1 MAIKNIKGV
10 IIPRHDTAINW
21 SNAVNFT
28 PGNGELIIISAD
40 NATDVA
46 RGYYLD
52 SEGNKLTSITVNS
65 NGVNKVCT
73 IKPSDKVR
81 FKFGNGKD
89 NVNALPFQTDALQDT
104 ASGSTIL
111 IDDISPV
118 THEMSVKISS
128 DTVTDLTAVK
138 VTRYGK
144 NLIQTNIIEVT
155 SPTGVEDL
163 IWQGHISVSG
173 KLSFSLDNS
182 EYTPK
187 PGYSGAANF
196 KFVFGDG
203 TVKYLQADGQHIYL
217 NTPSPLKKIYFL
229 NWGRGTGVIKNI
241 QLEIGSFE
249 TDYEPY
255 VEPTEYTPN
264 ADGTV
269 SGVTSLYPNTT
280 LITDIEDVLINCEY
294 LTKLYTEVF
303 GSTNIKNESTN
314 LRNGSSIGS
323 VRAVGS
329 KEEDS
334 SYKLGKY
341 SMAEGLGTQSGAKA
355 FTILGVD
362 KTNKTYTL
370 DSTEGLAIGDV
381 YSAHVLY
388 TTGGST
394 QGENYGKIT
403 AINGNVVTVDNL
415 FCDNDFATA
424 DSYTDNGFD
433 NEKNMFRIISK
444 PNVGT
449 RFIADV
455 VHSEGVS
462 TKALSKGSHAEGK
475 GTTAY
480 GSWSHAEGNNT
491 KAGYGAHAEGSG
503 TTASGFMSHA
513 EGNSTTSSGSNSH
526 TEGHET
532 IASGG
537 NSHAEGY
544 KTVAS
549 GGESHAEGS
558 ATKALGNKAH
568 AEGLGTTASGDGSH
582 AEGSGT
588 NSSAYGS
595 HAEGSGTTASGN
607 GSHAEGR
614 STIASNDCSHA
625 EGEGTKTSSYASHVQ
640 GRYNILD
647 NNNYADII
655 GNGGSDTERSNAYT
669 MDWNGNAWFAG
680 DVYTKSTSGKNK
692 DEGSKKLAT
701 EEYVNT
707 ASAVIKGKGNSSIKQ
722 NLTDTIA
729 NGVGSI
735 SLGVGSESHN
745 ANSISLGRE
754 NINYSHC
761 GVTAGYNNIA
771 GKEEYKGKQF
781 GEDIARGAIAMGWE
795 NHATHAFSCVL
806 GDHNNSSRD
815 SQAVFGRLCADD
827 PNALFILGNGTSI
840 DNRSNA
846 YTVDGEGNG
855 CFTGNVY
862 VGSSKKDGK
871 RLATEEYID
880 KKIEVS
886 DTTPIEEENKIWL
899 KPIIAVNNSE
909 YIIEEGTNGI
919 WTYRMWNNGISE
931 CWGKQSISVTTSTS
945 NNGYYTGSVGSLQYP
960 SNLFISEPVLN
971 CTLKAS
977 SFPGH
982 LFIDGTES
990 SSYTGTIS
998 IAAHSKT
1005 TVNGYIHLSV
1015 KGRWK

>member
-1 MAIKNIKGV
+1 MADVIYKKGQSSNLDNVQIKEGQILV
-10 IIPRHDTAINW
+10 TEDTGEMYIDVTNNDRKKINGI
-21 SNAVNFT
+21 SNSKS
-28 PGNGELIIISAD
+28 G
-40 NATDVA
+40 
-46 RGYYLD
+46 
-52 SEGNKLTSITVNS
+52 TSI
-65 NGVNKVCT
+65 
-73 IKPSDKVR
+73 
-81 FKFGNGKD
+81 F
-89 NVNALPFQTDALQDT
+89 
-104 ASGSTIL
+104 
-111 IDDISPV
+111 IDDISSV
-118 THEMSVKISS
+118 THEMSVKILS
-128 DTVTDLTAVK
+128 DTVEDLTAVK
-138 VTRYGK
+138 VSRCGK
-144 NLIQTNIIEVT
+144 NLIPTNIIEVT
-155 SPTGVEDL
+155 SPENVEDL
-163 IWQGHISVSG
+163 IWQGHIRG

-182 EYTPK
+182 EYTPN
-187 PGYSGAANF
+187 PNNTNSANF
-196 KFVFGDG
+196 KFVFDDG
-203 TVKYLQADGQHIYL
+203 TTKYLAAYGQHIYL
-217 NTPSPLKKIYFL
+217 NASSPLKEIYFL
-229 NWGRGTGVIKNI
+229 NWGEGTGILKNI
-241 QLEIGSFE
+241 QLEIGQPK

-255 VEPTEYTPN
+255 AELTEYTPN
-264 ADGTV
+264 ADGIV
-269 SGVTSLYPNTT
+269 NGVTSLYPNTI
-280 LITDIEDVLINCEY
+280 LITDTEDVLINCEY

-303 GSTNIKNESTN
+303 GSTNIKNESIN
-314 LRNGSSIGS
+314 IKNGST
-323 VRAVGS
+323 VGS
-329 KEEDS
+329 LRGIGAKEEDS

-394 QGENYGKIT
+394 QAENYGKIT

-424 DSYTDNGFD
+424 DSYTDDGFD

-491 KAGYGAHAEGSG
+491 KAGYGAHAEGNG
-503 TTASGFMSHA
+503 TTASGFVSHA
-513 EGNSTTSSGSNSH
+513 EGSNTTSSGGSSH
-526 TEGHET
+526 TEGSSTTASGGSSHAEGYKT
-532 IASGG
+532 TASGFSSHAEGSTTKALNGQAHAEGLNTTASGG
-537 NSHAEGY
+537 NSHAEG
-544 KTVAS
+544 S
-549 GGESHAEGS
+549 GTTSSGSNSHAEG
-558 ATKALGNKAH
+558 G
-568 AEGLGTTASGDGSH
+568 GTTASGRD
-582 AEGSGT
+582 
-588 NSSAYGS
+588 
-595 HAEGSGTTASGN
+595 
-607 GSHAEGR
+607 SHAEGR
-614 STIASNDCSHA
+614 HTIASHDCSHA
-625 EGEGTKTSSYASHVQ
+625 EGEGTKVSSYASHVQ

-669 MDWNGNAWFAG
+669 MDWGGNAWFAG
-680 DVYTKSTSGKNK
+680 DIYTRSKSGKNK

-701 EEYVNT
+701 EEYTDEYVKNYVKT
-707 ASAVIKGKGNSSIKQ
+707 SSAVIPGSGNSSIKQ
-722 NLTDTIA
+722 NSVGTVSSGIA
-729 NGVGSI
+729 SI
-735 SLGVGSESHN
+735 SFGPSVKTYGDYSVGIGASLQTYGKNAANIGFQSESYN
-745 ANSISLGRE
+745 NDSISLGRQ
-754 NINYSHC
+754 NKNYSHS
-761 GVTAGYNNIA
+761 GITAGYNNIA
-771 GKEEYKGKQF
+771 GKEEYKDKQW
-781 GEDIARGAIAMGWE
+781 GDDPARGAIAMGWA
-795 NHATHAFSCVL
+795 NNATHACSCVF
-806 GDHNNSSRD
+806 GRANNSSRD
-815 SQAVFGRLCADD
+815 GQAVLGQYCADD
-827 PNALFILGNGTSI
+827 TNALFIIGNGTS
-840 DNRSNA
+840 DSDRSNA
-846 YTVDGEGNG
+846 HTIDKSGNA
-855 CFTGNVY
+855 CFTGDVY
-862 VGSSKKDGK
+862 VGSSKKDGAGSK

-886 DTTPIEEENKIWL
+886 DTAPTEEENKIWL

-919 WTYRMWNNGISE
+919 WTYRIWNNGISE

-990 SSYTGTIS
+990 SSYTGKIS
-998 IAAHSKT
+998 IAAHSNT
-1005 TVNGYIHLSV
+1005 TVNGYIHLNA

>member
-1 MAIKNIKGV
+1 MYIDVTDNDRKKINGLSNSKLGSAI
-10 IIPRHDTAINW
+10 R
-21 SNAVNFT
+21 
-28 PGNGELIIISAD
+28 
-40 NATDVA
+40 
-46 RGYYLD
+46 
-52 SEGNKLTSITVNS
+52 
-65 NGVNKVCT
+65 
-73 IKPSDKVR
+73 
-81 FKFGNGKD
+81 
-89 NVNALPFQTDALQDT
+89 
-104 ASGSTIL
+104 

-138 VTRYGK
+138 VTRCGK
-144 NLIQTNIIEVT
+144 NLIPLPYSQLPIGTTTLNGIEFTVYEDGSILMNGTATTGFAIYLYTNKQDLLGLRAGDII
-155 SPTGVEDL
+155 TGSKWVSDDSQKANFNLTFNYYNIDGDMKEGAINLGVYHRNLTTTITEDYVGWG
-163 IWQGHISVSG
+163 IYIYISSG
-173 KLSFSLDNS
+173 KTFDNLLF
-182 EYTPK
+182 K
-187 PGYSGAANF
+187 P
-196 KFVFGDG
+196 
-203 TVKYLQADGQHIYL
+203 
-217 NTPSPLKKIYFL
+217 
-229 NWGRGTGVIKNI
+229 
-241 QLEIGSFE
+241 QLELGKTA

-255 VEPTEYTPN
+255 VKPTEYTPN

-269 SGVTSLYPNTT
+269 NGITSLYPNTT
-280 LITDIEDVLINCEY
+280 LMTDTDGVIIDCEY

-394 QGENYGKIT
+394 QAENYGKIT

-415 FCDNDFATA
+415 FCENDFATA
-424 DSYTDNGFD
+424 DSYTDDGFD

-503 TTASGFMSHA
+503 TTASGFISHA
-513 EGNSTTSSGSNSH
+513 EGRNTTSSGSNSH
-526 TEGHET
+526 TEGEET

-549 GGESHAEGS
+549 GDDSHAEGS
-558 ATKALGNKAH
+558 TTKALGNKAH
-568 AEGLGTTASGDGSH
+568 AEGFGTTASGGGSH
-582 AEGSGT
+582 AEGSRT
-588 NSSAYGS
+588 NSSAYSS
-595 HAEGSGTTASGN
+595 HAEGSGTTASGV

-614 STIASNDCSHA
+614 DTIASEDYSHA
-625 EGEGTKTSSYASHVQ
+625 EGEGTKISSYAAHVQ

-669 MDWNGNAWFAG
+669 MDWRGNAWFAG

-707 ASAVIKGKGNSSIKQ
+707 ASAVIKGSGNSSIKQ
-722 NLTDTIA
+722 NLTNTSAD
-729 NGVGSI
+729 GDGSI
-735 SLGVGSESHN
+735 SLGVGSKSYN
-745 ANSISLGRE
+745 ANSISLGYQ
-754 NINYSHC
+754 NKNYSHC

-771 GKEEYKGKQF
+771 GKEEYKDKQF
-781 GEDIARGAIAMGWE
+781 GDDIARGAIAIGWE
-795 NHATHAFSCVL
+795 NHATHVNTCVF
-806 GDHNNSSRD
+806 GFHNNSSRD
-815 SQAVFGRLCADD
+815 GQSVFGQYCAND
-827 PNALFILGNGTSI
+827 PNALFILGNGTSEY
-840 DNRSNA
+840 DRYNLW
-846 YTVDGEGNG
+846 TVDKDGNA
-855 CFTGNVY
+855 CFRGDAY
-862 VGSSKKDGK
+862 VGSSKKDNTRSK
-871 RLATEEYID
+871 KLATEEYVD

-886 DTTPIEEENKIWL
+886 DTAPIEEENKIWL
-899 KPIIAVNNSE
+899 KPITNSPITDSSE
-909 YIIEEGTNGI
+909 CIIEEGTNGI
-919 WTYRMWNNGISE
+919 WTYRIWSSGISE
-931 CWGKQSISVTTSTS
+931 CWGKKAISVTTSTS
-945 NNGYYTGSVGSLQYP
+945 NNGYYTGKVGSLQYP

-990 SSYTGTIS
+990 SSDTGKIS
-998 IAAHSKT
+998 IAAYSNT
-1005 TVNGYIHLSV
+1005 TVNGYIHLSA